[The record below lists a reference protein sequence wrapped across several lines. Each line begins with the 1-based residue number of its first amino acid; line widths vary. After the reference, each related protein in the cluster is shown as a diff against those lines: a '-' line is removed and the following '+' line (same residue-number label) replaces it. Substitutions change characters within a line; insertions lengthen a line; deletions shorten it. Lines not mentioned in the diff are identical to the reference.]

1 MPCGFFTWEKT
12 MSIERVR
19 EYFKTLGIA
28 DRIKEIDESSATVA
42 LAAKALG

>member
-1 MPCGFFTWEKT
+1 

-42 LAAKALG
+42 LAAKRSAALRAG